1 MGIVRFRASA
11 EIREQAIKTAL
22 KKYDEGCDG
31 CAVGY
36 LRLAREHGATSGEIA
51 HAGATTTGM
60 SRRGFVRFAALTLAA
75 GAVATTGNLLTTG
88 SARAMPAPAV
98 SLQGD
103 HPITGYFGVD
113 GCTTAAAGSVAAM
126 PLQFYIAQLGATH
139 YGVGCFNKHT
149 SAFVGDNF
157 THGYWGVSGPNLTD
171 GDPFA
176 YGQAQARAA
185 LDAWKHTPGIG
196 GYTIFAD
203 IEAGFDGWGA
213 SATPSQN
220 AALLDGFLTVIAQA
234 NYTPGVYINNSD
246 RDNWFPHDYV
256 PAVPFVYWVAG
267 GPHANSMCAPCAQD
281 CDTLTPVVQS
291 WRDAVGNE
299 SFAGQAAVIWQYW
312 LSGAGCDGD
321 FNYSPQSGYHVFTPM
336 QANVTSVP

>member
-36 LRLAREHGATSGEIA
+36 LQLAREHGATSGEIA
-51 HAGATTTGM
+51 RASATPGL

-88 SARAMPAPAV
+88 SARAMPAPVA
-98 SLQGD
+98 SLQND

-157 THGYWGVSGPNLTD
+157 THGYWGVSGPNLAN

-234 NYTPGVYINNSD
+234 TYTPGVYINNSD
-246 RDNWFPHDYV
+246 RDNWFPHDYI

-267 GPHANSMCAPCAQD
+267 GPHANSMCAPCAD
-281 CDTLTPVVQS
+281 GCDTLTPVVQS

-336 QANVTSVP
+336 QANATLVP